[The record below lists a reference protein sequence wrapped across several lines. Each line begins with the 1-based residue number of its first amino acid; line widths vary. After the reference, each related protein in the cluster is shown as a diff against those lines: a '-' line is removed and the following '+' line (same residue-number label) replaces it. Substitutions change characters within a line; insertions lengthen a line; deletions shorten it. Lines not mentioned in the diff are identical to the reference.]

1 MNSNEFLMA
10 AYIVT
15 WAIHIGYILY
25 LSARTRRVS
34 EDLKELASTSQRSSL
49 ESK

>member
-1 MNSNEFLMA
+1 MSNKFLMA

-25 LSARTRRVS
+25 LGARANRVS
-34 EDLKELASTSQRSSL
+34 EDLKELEPSQRPSG
-49 ESK
+49 EPR

>member
-1 MNSNEFLMA
+1 MNSNNFLYA

-25 LSARTRRVS
+25 LGARTRRVA
-34 EDLKELASTSQRSSL
+34 EDLKELASTQRDPN
-49 ESK
+49 ETR

>member
-1 MNSNEFLMA
+1 MNNRFLMA

-25 LSARTRRVS
+25 LGARTRRVS
-34 EDLKELASTSQRSSL
+34 EDLKELATSQRDPN
-49 ESK
+49 ETR